1 MTTEKLCK
9 QLEDLDPA
17 AFCDA
22 DKTIRVMTPD
32 IARINPG
39 RKLVGPA
46 RTVRCFDDFL
56 TIIEALDQS
65 VRGDVLVIDTQGS
78 TRAVVGELFSLE
90 AHRRGLA
97 GIIIDGGCRDTE
109 TLAQLDMPV
118 YARHRTPV
126 SGTVQD
132 LTETQVSIICGGVT
146 VQPGDIVFG
155 DADGV
160 VVMSVQEVE
169 ALLPQAQ
176 QIKNTEQQAIAAM
189 AAGRSLIELTN
200 FKQHAA
206 AVRRGDKE
214 SRLSFTID
222 D

>member
-9 QLEDLDPA
+9 QLDDLDPA

-22 DKTIRVMTPD
+22 DKTIRVMSPD
-32 IARINPG
+32 IARVNPG
-39 RKLVGPA
+39 RKLIGPA

-56 TIIEALDQS
+56 TIIEALDQAS
-65 VRGDVLVIDTQGS
+65 AGEVLVIDTQG
-78 TRAVVGELFSLE
+78 TVRAVVGELFSLE

-109 TLAQLDMPV
+109 TLAELDMPV

-126 SGTVQD
+126 SGMVQN
-132 LTETQVSIICGGVT
+132 LHETQVSIICGNVT
-146 VQPGDIVFG
+146 VHPGDIVFG

-160 VVMSVQEVE
+160 VVMSEQQASE
-169 ALLPQAQ
+169 LLPRAQ
-176 QIKNTEQQAIAAM
+176 EIKSTEQRAIAAM
-189 AAGRSLIELTN
+189 AAGRSLIDLTN

-206 AVRRGDKE
+206 AVRGGDKE
-214 SRLSFTID
+214 SRLSFTIED
-222 D
+222 